1 MGRDGALNG
10 VAGEVQLLLSI
21 LTPTIHD
28 KRHLIKQAFQALWLI
43 PPPSLFHPTIGK
55 ALS

>member
-1 MGRDGALNG
+1 MGRDGVLNG
-10 VAGEVQLLLSI
+10 VSGEVQLLLSF

-28 KRHLIKQAFQALWLI
+28 KRHLIKQAFQALWLM
-43 PPPSLFHPTIGK
+43 PPPLLFHRTISK